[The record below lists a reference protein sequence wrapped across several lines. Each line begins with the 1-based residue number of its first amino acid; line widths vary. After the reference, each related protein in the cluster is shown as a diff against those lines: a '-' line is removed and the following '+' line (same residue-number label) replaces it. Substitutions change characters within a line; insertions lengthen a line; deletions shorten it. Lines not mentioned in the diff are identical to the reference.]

1 MVGGLPCCCHYPAK
15 VLPMRLWPV
24 VAALL
29 MTLLHAPVQ
38 AATLAQVRGRTV
50 QGEVLETQGMWRGKP
65 LVLVFWSVADPASV
79 RLLKESRPAL
89 ERAGYAPLGVH
100 PDHPLAKV
108 QEALR
113 TVLSG
118 WDSLPDTGF
127 ALSGKLGVRGVPALA
142 AYSPAGGW
150 FTHQGEREV
159 RQWLRRLSARSPDAR
174 GQTQVSLNLQNHDR
188 PLLLS
193 TFAAIVESAA
203 GVELFEVKAG
213 HRRLLLKGKVSHAQA
228 DARLGRALVLMQNG
242 QLWSLNL
249 RGEKTLLASTIAAFC
264 LREKDGLLGVVRRD
278 GAVATHWPGAGL
290 GRFDNKAHATGCG
303 FAADGGALVVVQ

>member
-1 MVGGLPCCCHYPAK
+1 
-15 VLPMRLWPV
+15 MRSWPV
-24 VAALL
+24 FAALL
-29 MTLLHAPVQ
+29 MSLIFTPVRAALQAP
-38 AATLAQVRGRTV
+38 VRGRTV
-50 QGEVLETQGMWRGKP
+50 QGEVLESQGMWRGKP

-89 ERAGYAPLGVH
+89 ERAGYSPLGVH

-108 QEALR
+108 QETLR
-113 TVLSG
+113 TVLAG

-127 ALSGKLGVRGVPALA
+127 ALASKMGIHSVPALA

-150 FTHQGEREV
+150 FTHHGEREV

-174 GQTQVSLNLQNHDR
+174 GQTQVSLHLQKHDTA
-188 PLLLS
+188 LLLS
-193 TFAAIVESAA
+193 TFAAVVQSQA
-203 GVELFEVKAG
+203 GVELYEVKAG
-213 HRRLLLKGKVSHAQA
+213 HRRLLLKGTLSQHLA

-249 RGEKTLLASTIAAFC
+249 RGEKALLASNISAFC

-290 GRFDNKAHATGCG
+290 GRFDNRIHATGCG